1 MAKKKQTKL
10 RKYAPR
16 QTRKFQLRLDHTE
29 DAHVRD
35 VLDFCKGERREV
47 TVIRHA
53 ITLYW
58 ALENGNLDALF
69 EVFPQYKAQFA
80 PNTVDALEQFMQILQ
95 RQQIVQPAQEPQSVG
110 QGGPKQIAAPNFA
123 MPVFEEDDEPTALIR
138 TSTNTDS
145 SMNFVTA
152 LRSMQ

>member
-1 MAKKKQTKL
+1 MAKKKQPKP

-16 QTRKFQLRLDHTE
+16 QTRKFQLRLDHAE

-58 ALENGNLDALF
+58 ALEQGNLDALF
-69 EVFPQYKAQFA
+69 DTFPQYKAQFA
-80 PNTVDALEQFMQILQ
+80 PNTVEALEQFMQILKQ
-95 RQQIVQPAQEPQSVG
+95 QQIVQAPAA
-110 QGGPKQIAAPNFA
+110 GPKQITAPSFA
-123 MPVFEEDDEPTALIR
+123 MPIFEDDDEPTVMVSA
-138 TSTNTDS
+138 STNTDS